1 MAVRTDRNLQLTFGS
16 LFFWSFGIGLYDS
29 FIPIYAR
36 QLGAS
41 PVELGTLFTLRHLAL
56 AAGFLT
62 GWMVADRFS
71 QRLVIGASW
80 IASTPVPLLLAAAP
94 SYGWLLPGLLLY
106 EFGYFGLPA
115 VHAYITRRVPPSE
128 LASTFGIMGTISSSG
143 FVIAPSVGGFVADE
157 WGIRATLLLAAV
169 FYVMSTILM
178 LRVRH
183 EDVGAA
189 APGAS
194 PMPTRAELRPL
205 WTPMWIYAGAT
216 LAILITNPFL
226 SPYLREVRG
235 MSLSEIG
242 FQGSMVAVGGV
253 TLTILAGRMG
263 DRFGIVPTLAAALL
277 VFALGILLVVVSPV
291 ALLPVFAI
299 IRTRSPLFNLGHA
312 LIGARAPA
320 AMVGRAFAMA
330 GVLSAL
336 LASVG
341 SLMGGYAYDVNPV
354 LPLAIS
360 VGVAIALAV
369 GLLAWSTMTSTA
381 RPAGDATG

>member
-29 FIPIYAR
+29 LIPIYAR

-62 GWMVADRFS
+62 GWILTDRFS
-71 QRLVIGASW
+71 RRTVIAASW
-80 IASTPVPLLLAAAP
+80 ISSTPVPLLLAAAP

-128 LASTFGIMGTISSSG
+128 LASTFGVMGTISSSG
-143 FVIAPSVGGFVADE
+143 FVIAPSVGGFVADQ
-157 WGIRATLLLAAV
+157 WGIRATLLIGAV
-169 FYVMSTILM
+169 FYVLSTLLM

-183 EDVGAA
+183 EDAGAA
-189 APGAS
+189 ATGAS
-194 PMPTRAELRPL
+194 PVPTRADLRPL

-242 FQGSMVAVGGV
+242 FQSSMVAVGGV

-277 VFALGILLVVVSPV
+277 LFALGILLVAVAPV

-299 IRTRSPLFNLGHA
+299 VRTRSPLFNLGHA
-312 LIGARAPA
+312 LIGARAPG

-341 SLMGGYAYDVNPV
+341 SLVGGYAYEVNPV

-360 VGVAIALAV
+360 VGVAIAMAAA
-369 GLLAWSTMTSTA
+369 LLAWSTTSTV
-381 RPAGDATG
+381 RPAADTMG

>member
-29 FIPIYAR
+29 LIPIYAR

-41 PVELGTLFTLRHLAL
+41 PIELGTLFTLRHLAL

-62 GWMVADRFS
+62 GWLVADRFR

-115 VHAYITRRVPPSE
+115 VHAYITRRVPRSE
-128 LASTFGIMGTISSSG
+128 LASTFGIMGTVSSSG

-178 LRVRH
+178 LRARH
-183 EDVGAA
+183 EDAGAA
-189 APGAS
+189 ATGAS
-194 PMPTRAELRPL
+194 PVPTRAELRPM

-216 LAILITNPFL
+216 LVILITNPFL

-336 LASVG
+336 VASVG
-341 SLMGGYAYDVNPV
+341 SLIGGYAYGVNPV

-360 VGVAIALAV
+360 VGVAIALAA
-369 GLLAWSTMTSTA
+369 GLLTWSTNSAICT
-381 RPAGDATG
+381 

>member
-29 FIPIYAR
+29 LIPIYAR

-62 GWMVADRFS
+62 GWILTDRFS
-71 QRLVIGASW
+71 RRTVIAASW
-80 IASTPVPLLLAAAP
+80 ISSTPVPLLLAAAP

-128 LASTFGIMGTISSSG
+128 LASTFGVMGTISSSG
-143 FVIAPSVGGFVADE
+143 FVIAPSVGGFVADQ
-157 WGIRATLLLAAV
+157 WGIRATLLIGAV
-169 FYVMSTILM
+169 FYVLSTLLM

-183 EDVGAA
+183 EDAGAA
-189 APGAS
+189 TGAS
-194 PMPTRAELRPL
+194 PVPTRADLRPL

-216 LAILITNPFL
+216 LVILITNPFL

-242 FQGSMVAVGGV
+242 FQSSMVAVGGV

-263 DRFGIVPTLAAALL
+263 DRFGIVPALAAALL
-277 VFALGILLVVVSPV
+277 LFALGILLVVVAPV

-299 IRTRSPLFNLGHA
+299 VRTRSPLFNLGHA

-336 LASVG
+336 LAAVG
-341 SLMGGYAYDVNPV
+341 SLVGGYAYEVNPV
-354 LPLAIS
+354 LPMAIS
-360 VGVAIALAV
+360 AGVAIAMAA
-369 GLLAWSTMTSTA
+369 GLLAWSTTGIV
-381 RPAGDATG
+381 RPAADTMG

>member
-29 FIPIYAR
+29 LIPIYAR

-41 PVELGTLFTLRHLAL
+41 PIELGTLFTLRHLAL

-62 GWMVADRFS
+62 GWLVADRFN

-143 FVIAPSVGGFVADE
+143 FVIAPSVGGFVAEE
-157 WGIRATLLLAAV
+157 WGIRATMLLAAV

-183 EDVGAA
+183 EDAGAA
-189 APGAS
+189 STGAS
-194 PMPTRAELRPL
+194 SMPTRAELRPM

-216 LAILITNPFL
+216 LVILITNPFL

-330 GVLSAL
+330 GALSAL
-336 LASVG
+336 VASVG
-341 SLMGGYAYDVNPV
+341 SLIGGYAYGVNPV

-369 GLLAWSTMTSTA
+369 GLLTWSTATGTL